1 MKTIKEILQET
12 AKELSTQKYYRFQL
26 FMNEGDKKRSVGT
39 AYIQEGSN
47 AYTIKLWTLLKEK
60 FYLIQDKYDHKL
72 YAILTKEEIPSGN
85 DKPKFR
91 WNRIG
96 TAKSDAQ
103 KDLIEMNFDLFER
116 KIYLDVKPLISNT
129 NA

>member
-12 AKELSTQKYYRFQL
+12 AKELSTQKYYRFHL

-39 AYIQEGSN
+39 AYLQEDSN
-47 AYTIKLWTLLKEK
+47 AYTIKLWTLVREK

-72 YAILTKEEIPSGN
+72 FAILTKEEISSGK
-85 DKPKFR
+85 DRSKFR

-96 TAKSDAQ
+96 SAKADVQ
-103 KDLIEMNFDLFER
+103 KDLIEMSFDLFEK
-116 KIYLDVKPLISNT
+116 KIYLDIRPILTNT